1 MKVPFGRMTSFILG
15 AVLMVSAVA
24 GVSQADAARE
34 IYARRQARRD
44 YLSYLRQV
52 WWMQEPLKVGIHTRM
67 ISERITQAV
76 DDYLEGKSTFLLI
89 QVPVRHGK
97 SDMCSRGLPGY
108 FLGRC
113 ADRDPDVILSGY
125 GADLVRKFSRRAKAI
140 IGSSQY
146 RRIFPKVRISR
157 EKRTDALWQIERNDP
172 SVGAWTQCMG
182 EVNVTGLGGA
192 LTGSGGSLLV
202 LDDYCK
208 SRAEAESET
217 FREKTWDS
225 FANDFMTRRAPV
237 SIVIIVATPWHTD
250 DVAGRLQKRM
260 AEDPAFPR
268 FEILRFPAKG
278 SATANGETI
287 RYKGDYLFTE
297 RFSNAWY
304 EEQYATLGPYSA
316 AGLMDCNPVQLSGNL
331 FRAEIGQNVIVHDSL
346 GNPDDP
352 EDKHA
357 FPNTRYVRFWDLA
370 STTKE
375 RIKDDPD
382 WTVGTLLGVTVDAGM
397 PRVWIKHIVYGQ
409 WEAPERNRKIVE
421 TAKQDGP
428 GVRVAV
434 ESVGGYKDTWAT
446 LREILKGVA
455 YVEKVTVSSDK
466 VVRAAPL
473 EPVFDAG
480 NVHIL
485 RGPWLNPWLN
495 QVLGFP
501 LGSHDDFV
509 DSMSGA
515 YNMLYKKPE
524 RVVEE
529 VALNLM
535 SR

>member
-24 GVSQADAARE
+24 GVSQADAAGE

-52 WWMQEPLKVGIHTRM
+52 WWMQEPLKVGLHTRM
-67 ISERITQAV
+67 ISERITRAV

-113 ADRDPDVILSGY
+113 ADRDPDVIITGY
-125 GADLVRKFSRRAKAI
+125 GADQVRKYSRRAKAI
-140 IGSSQY
+140 IGSPKYQ
-146 RRIFPKVRISR
+146 RVFPNVRVNR
-157 EKRTDALWQIERNDP
+157 EKRTDALWQIERFDEARN
-172 SVGAWTQCMG
+172 AWVQNMG
-182 EVNVTGLGGA
+182 EVTVVGLGGA

-208 SRAEAESET
+208 SRAAAESET

-225 FANDFMTRRAPV
+225 FANDLMTRRAPV
-237 SIVIIVATPWHTD
+237 SIVIVVATPWHVD
-250 DVAGRLQKRM
+250 DVAGRLQKKM
-260 AEDPAFPR
+260 KADPDFPQ

-278 SATANGETI
+278 LATVNGKTI
-287 RYKGDYLFTE
+287 SYENDFLFNE
-297 RFSNAWY
+297 RFSNTWY
-304 EEQYATLGPYSA
+304 RNHYATLGPYSA
-316 AGLMDCNPVQLSGNL
+316 AGLMDCDPIQLSGNL
-331 FRAEIGQNVIVHDSL
+331 FRAVVGQNVIVHDSL
-346 GNPDDP
+346 
-352 EDKHA
+352 EE
-357 FPNTRYVRFWDLA
+357 FPNTRYIRFWDLA

-485 RGPWLNPWLN
+485 RGAWLNPWLN

-501 LGSHDDFV
+501 FGHDDFV

-529 VALNLM
+529 IALNLL